1 MTLILNINVKW
12 VIRFIL
18 FSLLL
23 NVSISSNAAENSLLP
38 DLKKQAQQK
47 QLWARQEWFKLV
59 HYYPDSASPSGYLSH
74 VDDKNFFLSKNGK
87 SDPKSELF
95 STLESFFKTT
105 QPDNKHAQCR
115 FVARLAWLQK
125 QLSFNLNILPYA
137 ACKDYEEWRNLV
149 KADRVTLLFPAYHL
163 NSPSSM
169 YGHTLLRLDPATSE
183 MNSDWLSYAVNFG
196 AEVRDD
202 DNSFFYAFKGL
213 TGGYPGFFIVMPY
226 FKKIQEYNRIEKRDI
241 WEYQL
246 NLTPEEVEK
255 LVLHLWEL
263 KEIKFD
269 YYFFDENCSYRLLEL
284 LEVARPQ
291 LNLTSEFVMTAIPVD
306 TVRAIERAGLIEEIT
321 YRPSQVTTLQHIIE
335 TVPENNR
342 SFIEQLADNPASSQK
357 PPFSGLTL
365 NQQQPIVEA
374 AYKYLSYQQT
384 NEARD
389 PQRAERAHQLL
400 TLLNQYPITES
411 TPVPMPLYSP
421 ENGHGSKRLSIA
433 VGEKQNKRYSDLSL
447 RISFHSLEENENGF
461 LRGAQINMGNIKV
474 RMNES
479 GSTQLQRF
487 DLIDI
492 FSLTPRTR
500 FFKPLSWRIKTGLE
514 RQWVEGK
521 NRLATHVTGGAGVTY
536 PLMKNGQ
543 TYALGLFRLEGNRG
557 FKPRIKPAIGGML
570 GTLYHWGFSTAHLS
584 LEGTRFRADQYRLR
598 LNYKQNFVL
607 AQNHALEVLLR
618 RELQYDTQFSEARI
632 AYHYYY

>member
-1 MTLILNINVKW
+1 MSLISSINFKW
-12 VIRFIL
+12 IVRFIL
-18 FSLLL
+18 FFLLI
-23 NVSISSNAAENSLLP
+23 NVSITSNSAENNLLL
-38 DLKKQAQQK
+38 DLNDQAQKK
-47 QLWARQEWFKLV
+47 QLWTHQEWLKLI
-59 HYYPDSASPSGYLSH
+59 HYYPDSASPSGYFSQ
-74 VDDKNFFLSKNGK
+74 VDDKNFFLHKNGG
-87 SDPKSELF
+87 SNPKSELF
-95 STLESFFKTT
+95 STLKSFFQTA
-105 QPDNKHAQCR
+105 QAGNKHAQCR

-125 QLSFNLNILPYA
+125 QLSFDKNQLPNVT
-137 ACKDYEEWRNLV
+137 CKDYGEWRDLV

-169 YGHTLLRLDPATSE
+169 YGHTLLRLDPAESE

-196 AEVRDD
+196 AEVNND
-202 DNSFFYAFKGL
+202 DNSLFYAFKGL

-241 WEYQL
+241 WEYPL

-284 LEVARPQ
+284 LEVARPE
-291 LNLTSEFVMTAIPVD
+291 LNLTNEFVMTAIPVD
-306 TVRAIERAGLIEEIT
+306 TVRAVERAGLIESIT
-321 YRPSQVTTLQHIIE
+321 YRPSQVTTLQHMIKAI
-335 TVPENNR
+335 PESNR
-342 SFIEQLADNPASSQK
+342 GLIEQLSDNPDSSQK
-357 PPFSGLTL
+357 PPFTELTSK
-365 NQQQPIVEA
+365 QQLPIVEA

-389 PQRAERAHQLL
+389 PLRAKHAHQLL
-400 TLLNQYPITES
+400 TLLNQYPIKES
-411 TPVPMPLYSP
+411 TPVPMPLHSP
-421 ENGHGSKRLSIA
+421 ENGHGSKRFSLA
-433 VGEKQNKRYSDLSL
+433 FGEKQNKRYGELSL
-447 RISFHSLEENENGF
+447 RMSFHSLEENENGF
-461 LRGAQINMGNIKV
+461 LRGAQINMGNIKI
-474 RMNES
+474 RSYEN

-500 FFKPLSWRIKTGLE
+500 FFKPLSWRIQTGLE
-514 RQWVEGK
+514 RQWVDGK
-521 NRLATHVTGGAGVTY
+521 NRLATHVTGGAGITY

-543 TYALGLFRLEGNRG
+543 TYALGLFRLEGNGG

-570 GTLYHWGFSTAHLS
+570 GALYHWGFSTAHLT
-584 LEGTRFRADQYRLR
+584 LEGERFRTDQYRLR

-607 AQNHALEVLLR
+607 AQNHALEISFK
-618 RELQYDTQFSEARI
+618 REQQYDTQFSEAGI